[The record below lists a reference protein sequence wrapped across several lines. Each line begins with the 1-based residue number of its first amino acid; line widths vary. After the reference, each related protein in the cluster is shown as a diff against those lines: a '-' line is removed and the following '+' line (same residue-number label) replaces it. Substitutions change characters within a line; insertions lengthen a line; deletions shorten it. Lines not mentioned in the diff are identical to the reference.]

1 MNMIS
6 KLNGGLRKLFVV
18 LGAVFVL
25 FKLIEKIEF
34 AKEPVDENELA
45 HEFDDIW

>member
-1 MNMIS
+1 MLR
-6 KLNGGLRKLFVV
+6 KLNSSLRKLFLA

-25 FKLIEKIEF
+25 FKLIEGIEIER
-34 AKEPVDENELA
+34 EPEEEGFQT

>member
-1 MNMIS
+1 MLG
-6 KLNGGLRKLFVV
+6 KLNSFLRTSFIV

-34 AKEPVDENELA
+34 EQEPEPEGFQT

>member
-1 MNMIS
+1 MWR
-6 KLNGGLRKLFVV
+6 KLNSFLRKSFVV

-34 AKEPVDENELA
+34 EKAPEQEGFQT